1 MVEVRGLE
9 IHLLNWC
16 KCRECTRIRLEVAD
30 AHVREQL
37 YWHETKDQIC
47 CGDCPECWHHF

>member
-1 MVEVRGLE
+1 MVEVQGLE

-16 KCRECTRIRLEVAD
+16 KCRECTRIRLEVED